1 MNSPFLTIEG
11 GPALSSN
18 ADPRHLKPVI
28 TPVVR
33 PSVAV
38 EGLYEGWMTKAWVIA
53 LLFVTRKTDMD
64 NGFLSAVEHCSLQ
77 LK

>member
-11 GPALSSN
+11 GLTLSSN

-38 EGLYEGWMTKAWVIA
+38 ERCYEGWMTKAWVIA
-53 LLFVTRKTDMD
+53 LLFVIRKTGMD
-64 NGFLSAVEHCSLQ
+64 NGFPRLSSDCSGQ